1 MARGISVL
9 FIIGLILLSSNS
21 QAQDFEKVEV
31 ITQHLAGP
39 VHMLQGAGGNVGI
52 SAGKDGVLIIDDEF
66 EPLVD
71 KIKAAIE
78 VIQPGPIQFV
88 LNTHWHGDHT
98 GGNKAMA
105 EESVIIAHNNVRT
118 RLAEEQFM
126 TFLNRSVPAA
136 HEAAW
141 PVITFENSISIH
153 FNDEEIKIWHKPSGH
168 TDGDS
173 IVYFTKSNVLHTG
186 DLFFNGMFPFIDLSS
201 GGSVDGYIKN
211 VYHLLATIN
220 SDTIIIPGH
229 GPVATYNDLR
239 TFKDML
245 EQTSQYVHTAL
256 KKGLSVEEIQSIG
269 LAATW
274 KDWPWAFI
282 STNQW
287 IQIIAEDYKA

>member
-1 MARGISVL
+1 M
-9 FIIGLILLSSNS
+9 LLNTNS

-31 ITQHLAGP
+31 STQHLAGP

-66 EPLVD
+66 EPLIN
-71 KIKAAIE
+71 KIKAAIAI
-78 VIQPGPIQFV
+78 IQPGPIQFV

-98 GGNKAMA
+98 GGNNALGN
-105 EESVIIAHNNVRT
+105 ESVIIAHKNVRT
-118 RLAEEQFM
+118 RLAEDQFM
-126 TFLNRSVPAA
+126 TFLNKTVPASDVN
-136 HEAAW
+136 AW
-141 PVITFENSISIH
+141 PVITFEDSIAIY
-153 FNDEEIKIWHKPSGH
+153 FNDEEIQIWHKPSGH

-173 IVYFTKSNVLHTG
+173 IIYFTKSNVLHTG

-229 GPVATYNDLR
+229 GPLGTYNDLR

-245 EQTSQYVHTAL
+245 EETSQYVRTAL
-256 KKGLSVEEIQSIG
+256 KKGLSVEDIQSIG
-269 LAATW
+269 LAETW
-274 KDWPWAFI
+274 KNWSWGFV

-287 IQIIAEDYKA
+287 IQIIAEDSKS